1 MIVAAFAHL
10 EWVLINCPILTDMEE
25 SSAIQTSPDDSVPT
39 KAILAAEGDIALQFA
54 GEVTDVSVDLINRV
68 RWKIDLCILPLLA

>member
-1 MIVAAFAHL
+1 MVVAVFDYL
-10 EWVLINCPILTDMEE
+10 EWALINCPILTDMAE
-25 SSAIQTSPDDSVPT
+25 SSGIQASQDDPVQT
-39 KAILAAEGDIALQFA
+39 KAIPAAEGDIALQFA